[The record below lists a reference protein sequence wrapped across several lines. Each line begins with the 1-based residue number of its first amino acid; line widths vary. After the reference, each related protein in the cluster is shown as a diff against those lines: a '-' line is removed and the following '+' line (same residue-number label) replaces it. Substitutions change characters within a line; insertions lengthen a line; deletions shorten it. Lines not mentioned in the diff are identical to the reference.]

1 VIAIITA
8 RLCRSRIPL
17 IVRAR
22 ELPPDSS
29 PRVAPALTTRRP
41 IKTESK
47 ANMSS
52 DPLNGRR
59 ARDSGERPGSP
70 ADISSLTGGTPQHDH
85 CDPSAKHSA
94 RNPYQVAARRLDS
107 RERAR
112 RIATARHVLVEPE
125 KFRLTQAREIPRP
138 SCTPMIAART
148 RTALRQPASFA
159 EKISLAETDVLGG
172 IKHGTVRNESTP
184 RVRAANILP
193 ITHTTGRQ
201 ESSSRVTPSRLA
213 LLSPMSSSARPSRS
227 DRTSVGCRTSEDQ
240 GGPP

>member
-1 VIAIITA
+1 
-8 RLCRSRIPL
+8 
-17 IVRAR
+17 VRVR

-29 PRVAPALTTRRP
+29 PRVPPALTITRP

-47 ANMSS
+47 ATMSS
-52 DPLNGRR
+52 EPLNGPR
-59 ARDSGERPGSP
+59 ACDSGRRPASP
-70 ADISSLTGGTPQHDH
+70 ADPSSLVRRTRP
-85 CDPSAKHSA
+85 
-94 RNPYQVAARRLDS
+94 RNRRGSPVNHRAQNSYQVTPRPLDS

-112 RIATARHVLVEPE
+112 RDTTARRVLVASERIRRIP
-125 KFRLTQAREIPRP
+125 ARGIGLGP
-138 SCTPMIAART
+138 CAPMIAART
-148 RTALRQPASFA
+148 GTMLPEPASFA
-159 EKISLAETDVLGG
+159 QKFLLAETDGLGG

-184 RVRAANILP
+184 RVRAVNILP

-213 LLSPMSSSARPSRS
+213 FLSPMSPTARPPRS